1 MRPPAT
7 TIVLTVLL
15 LLTASLAQAEEV
27 MLSAAISTKDV
38 VEELGKR
45 FMAARPGVTL
55 RYNFGSSGELQK
67 QIEAG
72 APVDLFI

>member
-38 VEELGKR
+38 VELQ
-45 FMAARPGVTL
+45 L
-55 RYNFGSSGELQK
+55 RL
-67 QIEAG
+67 
-72 APVDLFI
+72 VR